1 MGHAVLYPLL
11 PLTKGGASRKI
22 VTRMFELL
30 SDKQHRD
37 FAVIGYLFAAR
48 TFELLKQESN
58 LAWLEERGRHMD
70 DFLSESPAYQW
81 ILEKGEAQ
89 GIAQGVTQS
98 VAQMRQAIVDVM
110 QEDFP
115 ELVQLAKEVVATI
128 DNPAQLVRLTAKL
141 GGAQDAEQAHKIL
154 SQLVQ

>member
-1 MGHAVLYPLL
+1 
-11 PLTKGGASRKI
+11 
-22 VTRMFELL
+22 MFDLL
-30 SDKQHRD
+30 SDEQHRD

-70 DFLSESPAYQW
+70 DFLCELPAYRW
-81 ILEKGEAQ
+81 IIERGHEEGKAQ
-89 GIAQGVTQS
+89 GLAQV
-98 VAQMRQAIVDVM
+98 RQAVVDFV

-128 DNPAQLVRLTAKL
+128 DNPAHLVRLTAKL
-141 GGAQDAEQAHKIL
+141 GGAQNTEQARKVL
-154 SQLVQ
+154 SALV